1 MHYFCLLT
9 AGISTATFDDMDTD
23 DISPPPR
30 AGDPLALAVK
40 ADLDPLSVAELHAR
54 IATLEGEIVRTR
66 AKLDHATRHRSIAD
80 ELFKR

>member
-1 MHYFCLLT
+1 M
-9 AGISTATFDDMDTD
+9 
-23 DISPPPR
+23 
-30 AGDPLALAVK
+30 

-80 ELFKR
+80 ELFKK

>member
-1 MHYFCLLT
+1 
-9 AGISTATFDDMDTD
+9 MDTD

-30 AGDPLALAVK
+30 AGDPLVLAVM

-80 ELFKR
+80 GLFKK